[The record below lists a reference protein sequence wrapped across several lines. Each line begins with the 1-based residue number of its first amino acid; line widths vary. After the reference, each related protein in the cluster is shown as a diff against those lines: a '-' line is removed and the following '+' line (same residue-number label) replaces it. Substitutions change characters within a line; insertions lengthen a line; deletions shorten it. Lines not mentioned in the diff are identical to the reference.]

1 MYQQMCDILKVSGP
15 VYLGEQAEKLLITVG
30 IHGMKKHFDRV
41 SEVYLLYV
49 GLIFIMCRQ
58 S

>member
-1 MYQQMCDILKVSGP
+1 MCDILKVSGP